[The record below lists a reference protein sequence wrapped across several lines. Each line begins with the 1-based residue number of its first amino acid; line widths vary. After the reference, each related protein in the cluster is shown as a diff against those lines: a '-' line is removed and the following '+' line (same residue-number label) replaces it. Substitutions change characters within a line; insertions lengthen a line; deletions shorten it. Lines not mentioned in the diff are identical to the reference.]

1 MFNGNVY
8 VLSYFTPANPSN
20 FSAFAKGQWK
30 THAIVTDIELAKKWV
45 KLDERNRKYELVDTD
60 ECEELVTEEVTPI
73 KEEL

>member
-8 VLSYFTPANPSN
+8 VLTCFTPANPNN

-30 THAIVTDIELAKKWV
+30 THAIITDINLAKKWV
-45 KLDERNRKYELVDTD
+45 KLDERNRKYELIDTD
-60 ECEELVTEEVTPI
+60 ESEELVKEEVEPI